1 MKQFNNEYSSLSQ
14 IETGTIDYRCYE
26 NKARTLRARAFIE
39 ATDFSLTGKLY
50 SSMKKMMSRLL
61 SAAKIGARN
70 TNVEIECAR
79 NPATC

>member
-14 IETGTIDYRCYE
+14 IETGSIDYGCYE

-39 ATDFSLTGKLY
+39 ASNFSLTGKLY

-61 SAAKIGARN
+61 SAAKIGDR
-70 TNVEIECAR
+70 TTHVKVDCAG